1 MEIWFIFWLLSS
13 SSPVL
18 KDKKLHIMANSN
30 VQQTTLARYYAPS
43 EILNIF
49 KGKLNADYYASR
61 QGQLR
66 VYMQGLFV
74 LGKGQVYQG
83 YCFDFIKDMSS
94 NSYLSIKIPLNLRS
108 QLKVNSLVNVAG
120 ILEYNVQNA
129 YSSIQLIL
137 EVTWAETVQV
147 NAVSKEDLRRNELL
161 LQKNRSTRKNVD
173 TLLESILYEDKKP
186 MVGIIIAE
194 TAITETDFNRGLN
207 AAAREKIQFV
217 RHRCSFARPAELMNV
232 LRQMDAKG
240 FHAIALVRGGGNEK
254 DWGALDNLE
263 VLQTIVQMKTPV
275 ISAVGHPDEKAFI
288 KNLVDKVLEVP
299 FALGSYFSNM
309 VNEVI
314 EQRAK
319 SKAALVN
326 EVKKQYEEELT
337 QARKQNATLTNQMKA
352 LTKAQED
359 GQKLHDEQ
367 LRKANEQNTELQ
379 KSLDKI
385 NNSITEL
392 TKKNAEYAKQV
403 AKASSRIEELEG
415 ELKSRPNWFIVIIF
429 SALSAAI
436 AIYIFTQTH
445 IVL

>member
-1 MEIWFIFWLLSS
+1 
-13 SSPVL
+13 
-18 KDKKLHIMANSN
+18 MANSN

-43 EILNIF
+43 EILNIY

-66 VYMQGLFV
+66 IYMQGVFV

-83 YCFDFIKDMSS
+83 YYFDWLKDTSS
-94 NSYLSIKIPLNLRS
+94 NSYLNIKVPISLRT
-108 QLKVNSLVNVAG
+108 QLKANSLINVAG

-147 NAVSKEDLRRNELL
+147 NAVSQEDIKRNELL
-161 LQKNRSTRKNVD
+161 LQKNRSTSKNVD
-173 TLLESILYEDKKP
+173 TVLESILYEDKKP
-186 MVGIIIAE
+186 VIGVIIAE

-207 AAAREKIQFV
+207 AAAREKIQFD
-217 RHRCSFARPAELMNV
+217 RQRCSFARPTELMNV

-240 FHAIALVRGGGNEK
+240 FHAIALVRGGGDEK
-254 DWGALDNLE
+254 DWGALDNLD

-319 SKAALVN
+319 SKAALVD
-326 EVKKQYEEELT
+326 EVKKQYEQELT
-337 QARKQNATLTNQMKA
+337 QARKQNETLTEQMKA

-359 GQKLHDEQ
+359 GQKLHDAQ
-367 LRKANEQNTELQ
+367 LTKANEKNTELQ
-379 KSLDKI
+379 KSIDRI
-385 NNSITEL
+385 NASITSL
-392 TKKNAEYAKQV
+392 TSKNADYAQQV
-403 AKASSRIEELEG
+403 AKYSTQIEDMEKQL
-415 ELKSRPNWFIVIIF
+415 SNRPNWFIVILF
-429 SALSAAI
+429 SAISAAV
-436 AIYIFTQTH
+436 AIWFFS
-445 IVL
+445 

>member
-1 MEIWFIFWLLSS
+1 MA
-13 SSPVL
+13 
-18 KDKKLHIMANSN
+18 KKTKIMA
-30 VQQTTLARYYAPS
+30 QQTNLAHYYAPS
-43 EILNIF
+43 EILNIY

-66 VYMQGLFV
+66 IYMQGVFV

-83 YCFDFIKDMSS
+83 YYFDWLKDTSS
-94 NSYLSIKIPLNLRS
+94 NSYLNIKVPISLRT
-108 QLKVNSLVNVAG
+108 QLKANSLINVAG

-129 YSSIQLIL
+129 YSSILLIL

-147 NAVSKEDLRRNELL
+147 NAVSQEDIKRNELL

-173 TLLESILYEDKKP
+173 TVLESILYEDKKP
-186 MVGIIIAE
+186 VIGVIIAE

-207 AAAREKIQFV
+207 AAAREKIQFD
-217 RHRCSFARPAELMNV
+217 RQRCSFARPTELMNV

-254 DWGALDNLE
+254 DWGALDNLD

-314 EQRAK
+314 EQREK

-337 QARKQNATLTNQMKA
+337 QARKQNATLTDQMKA

-359 GQKLHDEQ
+359 GQKLHDAQ
-367 LRKANEQNTELQ
+367 LRTANERNTELQ

-385 NNSITEL
+385 NGSITDL
-392 TKKNAEYAKQV
+392 TKKNAEYSAQV
-403 AKASSRIEELEG
+403 ANYSSRIKDLEKQL
-415 ELKSRPNWFIVIIF
+415 ESRPEWSVVIVF
-429 SALSAAI
+429 SLIVAAI
-436 AIYIFTQTH
+436 AAIIF
-445 IVL
+445 

>member
-1 MEIWFIFWLLSS
+1 
-13 SSPVL
+13 
-18 KDKKLHIMANSN
+18 MATTN

-66 VYMQGLFV
+66 VYMQGVFV
-74 LGKGQVYQG
+74 PGKGQMYQG
-83 YCFDFIKDMSS
+83 YYFDWLKDTSS
-94 NSYLSIKIPLNLRS
+94 NSYLNIKVPISLRT
-108 QLKVNSLVNVAG
+108 QLKANSLINVAG

-137 EVTWAETVQV
+137 EVTWAEIVQV
-147 NAVSKEDLRRNELL
+147 NAVSQEDLRRNELL

-186 MVGIIIAE
+186 VIGIIIAE

-217 RHRCSFARPAELMNV
+217 RHRCSFARPVELMNL
-232 LRQMDAKG
+232 LRQMDIKG

-254 DWGALDNLE
+254 DWGALDNLD
-263 VLQTIVQMKTPV
+263 VLQTIVQMKTPI

-314 EQRAK
+314 EQRTK

-403 AKASSRIEELEG
+403 AKASSRIVELER
-415 ELKSRPNWFIVIIF
+415 ELKSRPNWFIVMIF
-429 SALSAAI
+429 SAVSAAI
-436 AIYIFTQTH
+436 AIFIFMQTH
-445 IVL
+445 TVL

>member
-1 MEIWFIFWLLSS
+1 MYRMEKIT
-13 SSPVL
+13 
-18 KDKKLHIMANSN
+18 HYMATTN
-30 VQQTTLARYYAPS
+30 VQQTTLAHYYAPS

-217 RHRCSFARPAELMNV
+217 RHRCSFARPVELMNL
-232 LRQMDAKG
+232 LRQMDIKG

-254 DWGALDNLE
+254 DWGALDNLD
-263 VLQTIVQMKTPV
+263 VLQTIVQMKTPI

-299 FALGSYFSNM
+299 FALGSYFSNI

-326 EVKKQYEEELT
+326 EVKKRYEEELA
-337 QARKQNATLTNQMKA
+337 QARKQNATLTDQMKA

-415 ELKSRPNWFIVIIF
+415 ELRSKPNWFIVMIF

-436 AIYIFTQTH
+436 AIFIFTRTH

>member
-1 MEIWFIFWLLSS
+1 
-13 SSPVL
+13 
-18 KDKKLHIMANSN
+18 MANSN

-43 EILNIF
+43 EILNIY

-66 VYMQGLFV
+66 IYMQGVFV

-83 YCFDFIKDMSS
+83 YYFDWLKDTSS
-94 NSYLSIKIPLNLRS
+94 NSYLNIKVPISLRT
-108 QLKVNSLVNVAG
+108 QLKANSLINVAG

-147 NAVSKEDLRRNELL
+147 NAVSQEDLRRNELL

-186 MVGIIIAE
+186 VIGIIIAE

-207 AAAREKIQFV
+207 AAAREKIQFD
-217 RHRCSFARPAELMNV
+217 RQRCSFARPAELMNV
-232 LRQMDAKG
+232 LRLMDAKG

-254 DWGALDNLE
+254 DWGALDNLD
-263 VLQTIVQMKTPV
+263 VLQTIIQMKTPV

-337 QARKQNATLTNQMKA
+337 QARKQNATLTDQMKA

-359 GQKLHDEQ
+359 GQKLHDTQ
-367 LRKANEQNTELQ
+367 LRTANERNTELQ
-379 KSLDKI
+379 KSLNKI
-385 NNSITEL
+385 NASLTEL
-392 TKKNAEYAKQV
+392 TIKNEEYSKQV

-415 ELKSRPNWFIVIIF
+415 ELKSRPNWLLVMIF
-429 SALSAAI
+429 SAISAAI
-436 AIYIFTQTH
+436 ALFIFIQTH
-445 IVL
+445 TVL

>member
-1 MEIWFIFWLLSS
+1 MTTT
-13 SSPVL
+13 
-18 KDKKLHIMANSN
+18 N
-30 VQQTTLARYYAPS
+30 VQQTNLARYYAPS

-108 QLKVNSLVNVAG
+108 QLKVNSLINVAG

-129 YSSIQLIL
+129 YSSIQLVL

-147 NAVSKEDLRRNELL
+147 NAVSQEDLRRNELL

-217 RHRCSFARPAELMNV
+217 RHRCSFARPADLMNL
-232 LRQMDAKG
+232 LRQMDTKG
-240 FHAIALVRGGGNEK
+240 FHAIALVRGGGNDK
-254 DWGALDNLE
+254 DWGALDNLD

-299 FALGSYFSNM
+299 FALGSYFSNI

-326 EVKKQYEEELT
+326 EVKKQYEEELA
-337 QARKQNATLTNQMKA
+337 QARKQNATLTDQMKA

-367 LRKANEQNTELQ
+367 LRKANERNTELQ

-415 ELKSRPNWFIVIIF
+415 ELRLKPNWFIVMIF

-436 AIYIFTQTH
+436 AIFIFTRTH

>member
-1 MEIWFIFWLLSS
+1 
-13 SSPVL
+13 
-18 KDKKLHIMANSN
+18 MANSN
-30 VQQTTLARYYAPS
+30 VQQTNLARYYAPS
-43 EILNIF
+43 EILNIY

-66 VYMQGLFV
+66 IYMQGVFV

-83 YCFDFIKDMSS
+83 YYFDWLKDTSS
-94 NSYLSIKIPLNLRS
+94 NSYLNIKVPISLRT
-108 QLKVNSLVNVAG
+108 QLKANSLINVAG

-147 NAVSKEDLRRNELL
+147 NAVSQEDIKRNELL

-173 TLLESILYEDKKP
+173 TVLESILYEDKKP
-186 MVGIIIAE
+186 VIGVILAE

-207 AAAREKIQFV
+207 AAAREKIQFD
-217 RHRCSFARPAELMNV
+217 RQRCSFARPTELMNV

-254 DWGALDNLE
+254 DWGALDNLD

-337 QARKQNATLTNQMKA
+337 QARKQNATLTDQMKA

-359 GQKLHDEQ
+359 GQKLHDDQ
-367 LRKANEQNTELQ
+367 LRTANDRNKELQ
-379 KSLDKI
+379 KSLEKI
-385 NNSITEL
+385 NGSITDL
-392 TKKNAEYAKQV
+392 TKKNAEYATQV
-403 AKASSRIEELEG
+403 AKASSRIEELES
-415 ELKSRPNWFIVIIF
+415 ELRSRPNWFIVMIF
-429 SALSAAI
+429 SAVSAAI
-436 AIYIFTQTH
+436 ALFIFMQTH
-445 IVL
+445 TVL

>member
-1 MEIWFIFWLLSS
+1 
-13 SSPVL
+13 
-18 KDKKLHIMANSN
+18 MANSN

-43 EILNIF
+43 EILNTF

-66 VYMQGLFV
+66 IYMQGVFV
-74 LGKGQVYQG
+74 PGRGQVYQG
-83 YCFDFIKDMSS
+83 YYFDWLKDTSS
-94 NSYLSIKIPLNLRS
+94 NSYLSIKVPISLRT
-108 QLKVNSLVNVAG
+108 QLKANSLINVAG
-120 ILEYNVQNA
+120 ILDYSVQNA

-147 NAVSKEDLRRNELL
+147 NAVSQDDIKRNELL

-173 TLLESILYEDKKP
+173 TLLENILYEDKKP
-186 MVGIIIAE
+186 VIGVIIAE
-194 TAITETDFNRGLN
+194 TAITETDFNSGLN
-207 AAAREKIQFV
+207 AAAREKIQFD
-217 RHRCSFARPAELMNV
+217 RQRCSFARPVELMNM

-254 DWGALDNLE
+254 DWGALDNLD
-263 VLQTIVQMKTPV
+263 VLQAIVQMKTPV

-337 QARKQNATLTNQMKA
+337 QARKQNATLTDQMKA

-359 GQKLHDEQ
+359 GQKLHDDQ
-367 LRKANEQNTELQ
+367 LRTANDRNKELQ

-385 NNSITEL
+385 NGSITDL
-392 TKKNAEYAKQV
+392 TKKNVEYSAQV
-403 AKASSRIEELEG
+403 ANYSSRIKDLEKQL
-415 ELKSRPNWFIVIIF
+415 ESRPQWSVVIV
-429 SALSAAI
+429 LSLIAAAI
-436 AIYIFTQTH
+436 AAF
-445 IVL
+445 LF

>member
-1 MEIWFIFWLLSS
+1 MTTT
-13 SSPVL
+13 
-18 KDKKLHIMANSN
+18 N
-30 VQQTTLARYYAPS
+30 VQQTNLARYYAPS

-108 QLKVNSLVNVAG
+108 QLKVNSLINVAG

-129 YSSIQLIL
+129 YSSIQLVL

-147 NAVSKEDLRRNELL
+147 NAVSQEDLRRNELL

-217 RHRCSFARPAELMNV
+217 RHRCSFARPADLMNL
-232 LRQMDAKG
+232 LRQMDTKG
-240 FHAIALVRGGGNEK
+240 FHAIALVRGGGNDK
-254 DWGALDNLE
+254 DWGALDNLD
-263 VLQTIVQMKTPV
+263 VLQTIVQMKTPI

-415 ELKSRPNWFIVIIF
+415 ELKSRPNWLIVMIF

>member
-1 MEIWFIFWLLSS
+1 
-13 SSPVL
+13 
-18 KDKKLHIMANSN
+18 
-30 VQQTTLARYYAPS
+30 
-43 EILNIF
+43 
-49 KGKLNADYYASR
+49 
-61 QGQLR
+61 
-66 VYMQGLFV
+66 
-74 LGKGQVYQG
+74 
-83 YCFDFIKDMSS
+83 MSS

-217 RHRCSFARPAELMNV
+217 RHRCSFARPVELMNL
-232 LRQMDAKG
+232 LRQMDIKG

-254 DWGALDNLE
+254 DWGALDNLD
-263 VLQTIVQMKTPV
+263 VLQTIVQMKTPI

-299 FALGSYFSNM
+299 FALGSYFSNI

-326 EVKKQYEEELT
+326 EVKKRYEEELA
-337 QARKQNATLTNQMKA
+337 QARKQNATLTDQMKA

-415 ELKSRPNWFIVIIF
+415 ELRSKPNWFIVMIF

-436 AIYIFTQTH
+436 AIFIFTRTH

>member
-1 MEIWFIFWLLSS
+1 
-13 SSPVL
+13 
-18 KDKKLHIMANSN
+18 MATTN

-43 EILNIF
+43 EILNIY

-66 VYMQGLFV
+66 IYMQGVFV

-83 YCFDFIKDMSS
+83 YYFDWLKDTSS
-94 NSYLSIKIPLNLRS
+94 NSYLNIKVPISLRT
-108 QLKVNSLVNVAG
+108 QLKANSLINVAG

-147 NAVSKEDLRRNELL
+147 NAVSQEDLRRNELL

-186 MVGIIIAE
+186 VIGIIIAE
-194 TAITETDFNRGLN
+194 TAITETDFNSGLN
-207 AAAREKIQFV
+207 AAAREKIQFD
-217 RHRCSFARPAELMNV
+217 RQRCSFARPVELMNM

-254 DWGALDNLE
+254 DWGALDNLD
-263 VLQTIVQMKTPV
+263 VLQAIVQMKTPV

-326 EVKKQYEEELT
+326 EVKKQYEEELSLT
-337 QARKQNATLTNQMKA
+337 RKQNATLTDQMKA

-359 GQKLHDEQ
+359 GQKLHDDQ
-367 LRKANEQNTELQ
+367 LRTANDRNKELQ
-379 KSLDKI
+379 KSLEKI
-385 NNSITEL
+385 NGSITDL
-392 TKKNAEYAKQV
+392 TKKNVEYSAQV
-403 AKASSRIEELEG
+403 ANYSSRIKDLEKQL
-415 ELKSRPNWFIVIIF
+415 ESRPQWSVVIV
-429 SALSAAI
+429 LSLIAAAI
-436 AIYIFTQTH
+436 AAF
-445 IVL
+445 LF